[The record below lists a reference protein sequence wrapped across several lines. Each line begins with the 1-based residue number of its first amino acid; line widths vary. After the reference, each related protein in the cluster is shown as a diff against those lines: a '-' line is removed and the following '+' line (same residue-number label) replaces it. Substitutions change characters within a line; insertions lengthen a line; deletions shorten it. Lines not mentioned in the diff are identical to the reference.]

1 MDPPTATLTSGE
13 GLNITC
19 HVTGVTDPLSPP
31 LQVQVARDGVVF
43 LTESPVAGGGYK
55 QFYVEEAGRYECQLR
70 QNGSVISKAS
80 TTVVSGK

>member
-1 MDPPTATLTSGE
+1 MDPSTATLTSGE

-31 LQVQVARDGVVF
+31 LQVQVARDGEVF
-43 LTESPVAGGGYK
+43 LTESPAAGGGYK
-55 QFYVEEAGRYECQLR
+55 VEEAGRYECQLR
-70 QNGSVISKAS
+70 QNGSVISNAS

>member
-1 MDPPTATLTSGE
+1 MDPSTATLTSGD

-31 LQVQVARDGVVF
+31 LQVQVARDGEVF

-55 QFYVEEAGRYECQLR
+55 QFYVEESGRYECQLR
-70 QNGSVISKAS
+70 QNGSVISRAS